1 MRRIIIINFIM
12 AFSMI
17 IILSL
22 NTGQA
27 SAPMYEA
34 SSYYVDLEGSDRNP
48 GTLQKPWKTIQK
60 AADSAQPGSTVSI
73 KEGTYYERIRV
84 NVSGNAEQGAI
95 TFTNYNGGRV
105 IIDGSKSSAQ
115 DQAELILIEN
125 QSNITINGVE
135 LVNNVNTDQKYF
147 VTAISIW
154 GSGDGITISNCKI
167 HQIWYNHSTEK
178 NGAAAIAVFG
188 RDGNVPIQNLTIDKN
203 EIWDIKSGTS
213 EAVLLSGN
221 IKDFRITD
229 NVIRDNENSG
239 LAVRGDDSM
248 GGEPVCVP
256 EENNRARDG
265 LIAGNRLTGNS
276 TQENPFYQSGSYG
289 AAGILADGA
298 MDVELAYNT
307 IKENDIGIRVTS
319 EKRDKSCSGILVRD
333 NLIISNRSSGLST
346 GGSGTDKGWAVQ
358 MRVRNNTFYKN
369 DVKGFGKG
377 EISIGKSH
385 DLSFTGN
392 IIYTGGRNLVVAAE
406 RFGKDYI
413 YNLGFN
419 YNIYFGP
426 GGAKGLR
433 FQGPDTAEVGLN
445 MWKSK
450 TGQDNR
456 SKIVDPAFANAAT
469 EDFRLTQRSPAIDF
483 SDPAYT
489 PAEGVLDYAGNK
501 RLNGKAVDCGA
512 YESI

>member
-1 MRRIIIINFIM
+1 MRRIVIINFIM
-12 AFSMI
+12 ALCMI
-17 IILSL
+17 VILSL
-22 NTGQA
+22 NTGQVP
-27 SAPMYEA
+27 APMYEA
-34 SSYYVDLEGSDRNP
+34 SGYYVDPEGSDRNP

-60 AADSAQPGSTVSI
+60 AADSALPGSTVSI
-73 KEGTYYERIRV
+73 KEGTYYERIRI

-95 TFTNYNGGRV
+95 TFTNYNGGKV
-105 IIDGSKSSAQ
+105 ILDGSQSSVQ

-125 QSNITINGVE
+125 QSNLIINGLE
-135 LVNNVNTDQKYF
+135 LVNNVNSDQNYF
-147 VTAISIW
+147 VTGISIW

-167 HQIWYNHSTEK
+167 HQIWYNNISEK

-188 RDGNVPIQNLTIDKN
+188 RDGNVPVQNLTIDGN
-203 EIWDIKSGTS
+203 EIWNIKSGTA
-213 EAVLLSGN
+213 EAVFLTGN
-221 IKDFRITD
+221 IKEFHITD
-229 NVIRDNENSG
+229 NVIRDNNNSG

-248 GGEPVCVP
+248 GGEPVCLP
-256 EENNRARDG
+256 EENNRVRNG
-265 LIAGNRLTGNS
+265 LIAGNQLIGNS
-276 TQENPFYQSGSYG
+276 TEENPFYQSGSYS

-298 MDVELAYNT
+298 EDVELAYNT
-307 IKENDIGIRVTS
+307 CKENDIGIRVTN
-319 EKRDKSCSGILVRD
+319 EKQEKSCSGILVRD
-333 NLIISNRSSGLST
+333 NLIVSNYSSGLSA
-346 GGSGTDKGWAVQ
+346 GGSGTDKGWTVQ
-358 MRVRNNTFYKN
+358 MRVRNNTLYGN
-369 DVKGFGKG
+369 DVKGLGKG

-392 IIYTGGRNLVVAAE
+392 IIYAGNRNLVVAAKD
-406 RFGKDYI
+406 FGKEYI

-433 FQGPDTAEVGLN
+433 FKGPETAEVGLN

-450 TGQDNR
+450 TGQDKI
-456 SKIVDPAFANAAT
+456 SKIVDPAFANAAA